1 MEEVKKELEVVVDRI
16 EESYSSSSSY
26 SSTLNDDEE
35 VSQEVKDRLLLREQ
49 LH

>member
-1 MEEVKKELEVVVDRI
+1 MEEGKKEEVEVVRVV
-16 EESYSSSSSY
+16 EESYSSSY

-35 VSQEVKDRLLLREQ
+35 ISQEVKDRLILREQ